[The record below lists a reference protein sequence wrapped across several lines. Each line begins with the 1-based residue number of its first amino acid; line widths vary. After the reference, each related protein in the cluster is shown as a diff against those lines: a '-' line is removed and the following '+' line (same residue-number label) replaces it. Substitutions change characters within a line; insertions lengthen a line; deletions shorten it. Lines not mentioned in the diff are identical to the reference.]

1 MTTSRFRHLLGA
13 AAAATSA
20 LAVVVSASPASA
32 RPATTP
38 PAGSVAPAAPVTVAV
53 ADSPLGPILVDQ
65 NGVTLYLFTP
75 DRLATSTCTGDCL
88 TAWPVLAGPAGAG
101 TGTAADDL
109 GTITRPD
116 DSSLQATFYGWPL
129 YYFAGDKA
137 PGDVNGQGKGAKWFL
152 LDGEGG
158 LVTATTPPATPPTAA
173 PEPDGATTP
182 AGGEEVV
189 TPGSG
194 PAPVSTVMLID
205 SPYGKVVGDGDG
217 RALYAFV
224 PDMPSTSV
232 CLAECIAN
240 WPAFEGTPT
249 AGTGVDASLFG
260 SVVRSDDGKA
270 QVTYRGWPLY
280 YFDGDGKAG
289 DILGQGLGGKWYVV
303 APNGEAIRTAAPAS

>member
-20 LAVVVSASPASA
+20 LAVVVSASSASA

-38 PAGSVAPAAPVTVAV
+38 PAGSAAPVTVAV
-53 ADSPLGPILVDQ
+53 ADSPLGQILVDQ
-65 NGVTLYLFTP
+65 NGLTLYLFTP

-88 TAWPVLAGPAGAG
+88 TAWPVLAGPAAAG
-101 TGTAADDL
+101 TGITNEDL
-109 GTITRPD
+109 GAITRPD

-137 PGDVNGQGKGAKWFL
+137 PGDLNGQGKGGKWFL
-152 LDGEGG
+152 VDGEGS
-158 LVTATTPPATPPTAA
+158 LVMATTPPATPPSAA
-173 PEPDGATTP
+173 PESGEATTP
-182 AGGEEVV
+182 AGGQAP
-189 TPGSG
+189 TPPSG

-205 SPYGKVVGDGDG
+205 TPYGKVVGDGDG

-224 PDMPSTSV
+224 PDMPATSV
-232 CLAECIAN
+232 CLDECIAN

-249 AGTGVDASLFG
+249 AGTGVDAALFG

-289 DILGQGLGGKWYVV
+289 DILGQGLGGKWYVL